1 MSAIFG
7 TSDFAVKN
15 AVHLLNRRLGYLTC
29 GLAYI

>member
-1 MSAIFG
+1 MSAIFRA
-7 TSDFAVKN
+7 SDFAVKN